1 MLQIQGYTKVDDRYL
16 VTTPETTLLAAF
28 SILGTNWKCFLTIWK
43 EAKELSDNDG
53 DLFKIVDD
61 KRGNQDL
68 RQDWSNQLHGWIVCS
83 TRKFDPVAGKIFAH
97 ANTPPVYNW
106 NAIR

>member
-1 MLQIQGYTKVDDRYL
+1 MLQIQGVNTKVDDRYL

-28 SILGTNWKCFLTIWK
+28 SILGTNWKCFLTIWI

-68 RQDWSNQLHGWIVCS
+68 RQDWSNQLHGWVVCPCFR
-83 TRKFDPVAGKIFAH
+83 THPVA
-97 ANTPPVYNW
+97 ANIEDHENTQWVKNLEFF
-106 NAIR
+106 